1 MNFWFILYIIDFL
14 LFVVAAFTTF
24 YLLFFSFTSLI
35 NKRTN
40 VPKARHQNRFLVL
53 IPAYQQDEVIL
64 HTVDAIL
71 GQTYPQR
78 MFDVIVISDHQSEM
92 TNMQLAQS
100 AITLLTPNFEKSTKA
115 KSLQFAM
122 LKLLEFKIYDVVV
135 ILDADNIV
143 EPEFLEQMN
152 DAYEMAGTKAVLA
165 HRIPRNRDT
174 PSARVSAVLDEINN
188 SIFRKGHINVG
199 LSAALSGSGVAY
211 DFNWFKANIMKV
223 RSSDEDK
230 ELEAQLAHQ
239 SIFVDYFDHIFVYDE
254 KVRKTSEFNRQ
265 RGRWLVAQL
274 RTLIK
279 NIRFLPIALFNR
291 QYDWV
296 DKIIQWMLLPRTI
309 LLSICILMSI
319 ILPFIYFT
327 LAIKWWFIVV
337 VFGFAMA
344 FATPDNQV
352 DDHWDK
358 DFVTLPISTARGI
371 LWRIYKRFK
380 K

>member
-358 DFVTLPISTARGI
+358 DFITLPISTARGI

>member
-279 NIRFLPIALFNR
+279 NIRFLPVALFNR

-358 DFVTLPISTARGI
+358 DFITLPISTARGI

>member
-1 MNFWFILYIIDFL
+1 MNFWFILYSIDTL
-14 LFVVAAFTTF
+14 LFVVVAFTTF
-24 YLLFFSFTSLI
+24 YLLIFSFASLI
-35 NKRTN
+35 DKRTN

-279 NIRFLPIALFNR
+279 NIRFLPVALFNR

-344 FATPDNQV
+344 FATPNNQV

-358 DFVTLPISTARGI
+358 DFITLPISTARGI

>member
-1 MNFWFILYIIDFL
+1 MNLWFILYIIDAL
-14 LFVVAAFTTF
+14 LFVVVAFTTF
-24 YLLFFSFTSLI
+24 YLLIFSFASLI
-35 NKRTN
+35 DKRTN

-199 LSAALSGSGVAY
+199 LSAALTGSGIAY

-265 RGRWLVAQL
+265 RGRWLVAQI
-274 RTLIK
+274 RTLLK
-279 NIRFLPIALFNR
+279 NIRFLPVALFNR

-344 FATPDNQV
+344 FATPNNQV

-358 DFVTLPISTARGI
+358 DFITLPISTARGI

>member
-1 MNFWFILYIIDFL
+1 MNFWFILYSIDTL
-14 LFVVAAFTTF
+14 LFVVVAFTTF
-24 YLLFFSFTSLI
+24 YLLIFSFASLI
-35 NKRTN
+35 DKRTN

-279 NIRFLPIALFNR
+279 NIRFLPVALFNR

>member
-1 MNFWFILYIIDFL
+1 L
-14 LFVVAAFTTF
+14 LF
-24 YLLFFSFTSLI
+24 SFAGLI
-35 NKRTN
+35 KKRTI

-64 HTVDAIL
+64 HTVNAIL

-78 MFDVIVISDHQSEM
+78 MFDVTVISDHQSEM
-92 TNMQLAQS
+92 TNMLLAQN

-165 HRIPRNRDT
+165 HRIPKNRDT
-174 PSARVSAVLDEINN
+174 PSARVSSILDEINT
-188 SIFRKGHINVG
+188 SIFRKGHINLG
-199 LSAALSGSGVAY
+199 LSAALTGSGIAY

-223 RSSDEDK
+223 RTSAEDK
-230 ELEAQLAHQ
+230 ELEALLAHQ
-239 SIFVDYFDHIFVYDE
+239 SIFVDYFEHIFVYDE

-265 RGRWLVAQL
+265 RGRWLVSQL
-274 RTLIK
+274 RTLLK
-279 NIRFLPIALFNR
+279 NIRFLPAALFNR

-296 DKIIQWMLLPRTI
+296 DKIVQWMLLPRTL

-327 LAIKWWFIVV
+327 LAIKWWLIVI

-344 FATPDNQV
+344 FATPDHLV

-358 DFVTLPISTARGI
+358 DFITLPISTAKGI
-371 LWRIYKRFK
+371 FWRIYKRFK
-380 K
+380 KS

>member
-188 SIFRKGHINVG
+188 SIFRKGN
-199 LSAALSGSGVAY
+199 
-211 DFNWFKANIMKV
+211 
-223 RSSDEDK
+223 
-230 ELEAQLAHQ
+230 
-239 SIFVDYFDHIFVYDE
+239 
-254 KVRKTSEFNRQ
+254 
-265 RGRWLVAQL
+265 
-274 RTLIK
+274 
-279 NIRFLPIALFNR
+279 
-291 QYDWV
+291 
-296 DKIIQWMLLPRTI
+296 
-309 LLSICILMSI
+309 
-319 ILPFIYFT
+319 
-327 LAIKWWFIVV
+327 
-337 VFGFAMA
+337 
-344 FATPDNQV
+344 
-352 DDHWDK
+352 
-358 DFVTLPISTARGI
+358 
-371 LWRIYKRFK
+371 
-380 K
+380 

>member
-14 LFVVAAFTTF
+14 LFVVVTFTTF
-24 YLLFFSFTSLI
+24 YLLIFSFASLI

-92 TNMQLAQS
+92 TNMQLAQN

-122 LKLLEFKIYDVVV
+122 LKLLEFKIYDIVV

-199 LSAALSGSGVAY
+199 LSAALTGSGVAY

-358 DFVTLPISTARGI
+358 DFITLPISTARGI

>member
-24 YLLFFSFTSLI
+24 YLLFFSFASLI

-279 NIRFLPIALFNR
+279 NIRFLPVALFNR

>member
-199 LSAALSGSGVAY
+199 LSAALTGSGIAY

-265 RGRWLVAQL
+265 RGRWLVAQI
-274 RTLIK
+274 RTLLK
-279 NIRFLPIALFNR
+279 NIRFLPVALFNR

-344 FATPDNQV
+344 FATPNNQV

-358 DFVTLPISTARGI
+358 DFITLPISTARGI